1 MSAETLICN
10 LTQDEKRYALELLW
24 ATLRGDGQGYTPPE
38 WHAEVLAE
46 RMRNPSSE
54 PSKPLGEA
62 MEDIRRIVHDPYRPR
77 GNKRRGNRRIRKWRL
92 SRTRFGANVACK
104 P

>member
-1 MSAETLICN
+1 MSVETLICN

-24 ATLRGDGQGYTPPE
+24 ASLRGDAQGYTPPE

-62 MEDIRRIVHDPYRPR
+62 MEDIRRRVYE
-77 GNKRRGNRRIRKWRL
+77 RR
-92 SRTRFGANVACK
+92 SSS
-104 P
+104 